1 MSATSPDP
9 TVLVPLW
16 ESKLWPLLPGYDRNS
31 HLEASGVLARD
42 GRFYVI
48 FDNHAT
54 IACISANLDKTLD
67 NRIVGRS
74 RSDYGF
80 EDITFNESLQRYYT
94 LVETRRHHDGDFCPQ
109 IEEYTPGFEYIETC
123 WVNVPFQT
131 KNKGMEGIVYLAR
144 NNSDYVL
151 GLCEGNHCGA
161 DDEVPK
167 EGGGRIRVL
176 HKQNGAWESIAK
188 IKLPKSLRFADYASL
203 ALRGDRLAVLSQ
215 KSAQLWIGR
224 LAPDRWDIVGD
235 GALYTFSDDE
245 KAYCNLEG
253 IAWVDD
259 TSFVVVSDQAK
270 DKDSKC
276 AEHDQSIHIFKL
288 PEALR

>member
-1 MSATSPDP
+1 MTVTSPTP
-9 TVLVPLW
+9 NVLKLKR
-16 ESKLWPLLPGYDRNS
+16 ESKLWRLLPGYDADS
-31 HLEASGVLARD
+31 ELEASGVLARD
-42 GRFYVI
+42 GWYYIV
-48 FDNHAT
+48 FDNHST
-54 IACISANLDKTLD
+54 IACISARLDNAQD
-67 NRIVGRS
+67 NRIAGRLCT
-74 RSDYGF
+74 DHGF
-80 EDITFNESLQRYYT
+80 EDITYNDGLKRYYT
-94 LVETRRHHDGDFCPQ
+94 LVETRRHPCGDFCPQ

-151 GLCEGNHCGA
+151 GLCEGNHCGE
-161 DDEVPK
+161 DDDVPK

-224 LAPDRWDIVGD
+224 LAPDRWEIVDEGV
-235 GALYTFSDDE
+235 LYTFSEDK

-253 IAWVDD
+253 IAWLDD
-259 TSFVVVSDQAK
+259 TSFVVVSDRAK
-270 DKDSKC
+270 EKNGKC
-276 AEHDQSIHIFKL
+276 AKRDQSIHIFEL
-288 PEALR
+288 PP